1 MNRLA
6 QRRKQ
11 LGLSQSE
18 LATLVG
24 VGMQTISNYERKQ
37 GDDYLDSMS
46 LGVVKKL
53 SKSLL
58 VDIDYLIEG
67 E

>member
-18 LATLVG
+18 LATLTG
-24 VGMQTISNYERKQ
+24 IGMQTISNYERKE
-37 GDDYLDSMS
+37 GADYLDSMS
-46 LGVVKKL
+46 LGMIKKL
-53 SKSLL
+53 SENLL
-58 VDIDYLIEG
+58 VDIDYLVK
-67 E
+67 